1 MSENTLNWMPLTLP
15 QLDFWEE
22 FACHPDEPLSTVAHY
37 IDICGAIDEQALSQA
52 VAQAVRETDVLSL
65 RFRLREDGH
74 TPEQA
79 RDPQRLPQLQ
89 LIDLQ
94 DHANP
99 EQEAQALMQ
108 ADVAAPLN
116 LLTQPLSAQWLIKLE
131 PSRYLWYIRAHH
143 IVMDGFGMTLL
154 EQRCATLYSHFLG
167 KSEAGAPFN
176 AFASFLDEEQSYR
189 SSRRFAQD
197 QAFWQDYLARSSEL
211 TVLNKEDDYG
221 DETLHFSCDLS
232 PALSEQLKAVAGE
245 LKMGWPDLL
254 VNLSGLYLFRFLG
267 QPDDHPRTAMPLWV
281 PFMSRWGSVGAY
293 MPALLVNILP
303 LSVSVNPDDT
313 LAQYLTTSGKS
324 LRQLYSRGRYR
335 IEQIAADQGLTA
347 NSRYFFSPFVNVL
360 PFDPP
365 AFEGCQVNHQVITS
379 GPADGFNITFR
390 GRTNADALT
399 LSLDADPLAHPR
411 EEFVQHQTRLLQFL
425 EAVLTPESLQ
435 QPIHAL
441 YQRFED
447 DGSSSSSTS

>member
-1 MSENTLNWMPLTLP
+1 MSEHALNWMPLTLP

-22 FACHPDEPLSTVAHY
+22 FACHPDEPLSTVAHT
-37 IDICGAIDEQALSQA
+37 IDIRGAVDEQALSQA
-52 VAQAVRETDVLSL
+52 IEQAVRETDVLSL

-79 RDPQRLPQLQ
+79 RDPQRQPQLR

-99 EQEAQALMQ
+99 EQAATALMQ
-108 ADVAAPLN
+108 ADVDAPLN
-116 LLTQPLSAQWLIKLE
+116 LLSQPLSAQWLIKLD

-154 EQRCATLYSHFLG
+154 EQRCATLYAHFLG
-167 KSEAGAPFN
+167 QGEAGAPFN

-189 SSRRFAQD
+189 SSRRFEQD
-197 QAFWQDYLARSSEL
+197 KAFWQDYLASSRDL
-211 TVLNKEDDYG
+211 TVLNKEDDFG
-221 DETLHFSCDLS
+221 EETLHFSCELS
-232 PALSEQLKAVAGE
+232 PALSEQLKAMAGE

-254 VNLSGLYLFRFLG
+254 VNLSGLYLYRFLD
-267 QPDDHPRTAMPLWV
+267 QPGDSPRTSMPLWV

-303 LSVSVNPDDT
+303 FGVTVNPDDT

-347 NSRYFFSPFVNVL
+347 NSRYFFSPFINVL

-365 AFEGCQVNHQVITS
+365 VFTGCEVKHQVITS

-411 EEFVQHQTRLLQFL
+411 EAFEQHQRRLLLFL
-425 EAVLTPESLQ
+425 EAVLSPGTLQ
-435 QPIHAL
+435 LPLHAL
-441 YQRFED
+441 YQRVEH
-447 DGSSSSSTS
+447 